1 MNPPGRVTGRE
12 FRGSCGLLLAAVAAT
27 ALCAG
32 TLGAE
37 GSPSLTGLDAVYPS
51 IDSLYMDLHRNPEL
65 SLQEEKTAAK
75 LAERLRAAGYQVS
88 EHVGGHGIVGVLRNG
103 AGPTV
108 MLRTDM
114 DALPIKEQ
122 TGLAYAST
130 ASVKKETGESVP
142 IMHACGHDIHMASW
156 IGAAVLLAQMKNRW
170 HGTLVLVGQPAEEVL
185 RGAEMMVKDGA
196 LTRFPKPD
204 FVVGIHDTNLLP
216 SNQIG
221 IVSGP
226 ASSASNAVDI
236 TFYGKGGHG
245 ASPHRTI
252 DPVVMA
258 ARTVVTLQTIV
269 SREVNPLDPAVVT
282 VGTFHAGTKRN
293 VIPDE
298 AKLELTVRSYKP
310 EVQKQLLDAI
320 ARIARSEAAAA
331 RAPREP
337 TVFIDPHEASEVV
350 FNDPPLAARLKTA
363 LQGALGAAN
372 VVDTEPSTGSEDF
385 GLFGRE
391 AGAPSI
397 QLRVGAVEPA
407 EFAKLKA
414 EGKVAAGPHSSLFAP
429 DRERTLRTGIAA
441 FSLSALELLG
451 AGVDGH

>member
-1 MNPPGRVTGRE
+1 MNPSRRAIGRE
-12 FRGSCGLLLAAVAAT
+12 FRGSRGLLVAVVVAA
-27 ALCAG
+27 AFRAG
-32 TLGAE
+32 TIRAE
-37 GSPSLTGLDAVYPS
+37 GPAGLTGLDAIYPS
-51 IDSLYMDLHRNPEL
+51 IDSLYIDLHRNPEL

-108 MLRTDM
+108 LLRTDM
-114 DALPIKEQ
+114 DALPVKEQ

-130 ASVKKETGESVP
+130 ATVKKETGESIPV
-142 IMHACGHDIHMASW
+142 MHACGHDVHMASW
-156 IGAAVLLAQMKNRW
+156 IGAAMLLAQMKNQW

-185 RGAEMMVKDGA
+185 QGAASMVKDGA

-320 ARIARSEAAAA
+320 ARIAKSEAAAA

-363 LQGALGAAN
+363 LQRALGDAR
-372 VVDTEPSTGSEDF
+372 VVDAEPSTGSEDF
-385 GLFGRE
+385 GVFGRV

-397 QLRVGAVEPA
+397 QLRIGAIEPD

-451 AGVDGH
+451 AGVGGH